1 METAGVCKNCESV
14 TQGKYCSNC
23 GQKSATVRLDRAY
36 LIDEIKYTFLHL
48 NKGLTFTVKELFT
61 RPGHT
66 VREFLEGKRINHY
79 KPVLLVF
86 VLGGIAGLMMHY
98 FDYVEQNLTIVAGTK
113 KEINSVKAS
122 IQWMIDH
129 YALFN
134 ILLIPIFAFCSWL
147 SFKKYGYNYIENIVI
162 NCFISAQLLIYT
174 IVLTPIKYALNVNGV
189 SPLLTTI
196 FDFPSY
202 FLPAWLYVQ
211 LYYKQELGFVILR
224 MLLLLFLFLIF
235 FVLLTLAITLIG
247 YFGGFIT
254 AK

>member
-1 METAGVCKNCESV
+1 MEAALTCKNCESE
-14 TQGKYCSNC
+14 TSGKYCSNC
-23 GQKSATVRLDRAY
+23 GQKTATVRLDRKY
-36 LIDEIKYTFLHL
+36 LIDEMKYTFLHL

-86 VLGGIAGLMMHY
+86 VLGGIAGLTMHY
-98 FDYVEQNLTIVAGTK
+98 FDYVEQNLTIVGGSK
-113 KEINSVKAS
+113 KQVNSVKSA

-162 NCFISAQLLIYT
+162 NCFIGAQILVYT
-174 IVLTPIKYALNVNGV
+174 IVLTPIKYALIINGV
-189 SPLLTTI
+189 SPLLATLL
-196 FDFPSY
+196 DFPSY

-211 LYYKQELGFVILR
+211 LYNKQELGFVILR
-224 MLLLLFLFLIF
+224 MLLLLFLF
-235 FVLLTLAITLIG
+235 FVVFVILTLAISLIG